1 MKKMYKL
8 LCLIF
13 VAIGMNAQVVL
24 TPVNLSSTISEAT
37 EHVYTLTLTN
47 NGSSPVNVWW
57 QINKG
62 ANFPTNWKAFFCDDN
77 FCYTPAVEFTPANR
91 ANTIAAKSTVKWTFH
106 LDPSSQTGSG
116 KVQVQFFSDS
126 QRRTLLAETLKD
138 AVITADKSLNT
149 KNIGKAIDI
158 KISPNPT
165 TDYFSLQNDNAVSK
179 LAIYNIVGKEVE
191 IFKHATG
198 NLYNVA
204 DYPNGIYVIKM
215 LDSRGR
221 SIKSLRLKKN

>member
-1 MKKMYKL
+1 MKKLYKIFCL
-8 LCLIF
+8 L
-13 VAIGMNAQVVL
+13 VVSIGLNSQLVV
-24 TPVNLSSTISEAT
+24 TPSNITSTISEAV

-62 ANFPTNWKAFFCDDN
+62 PNFPTNWKAFFCDDN

-91 ANTIAAKSTVKWTFH
+91 PNTIAAKTSVKWTFH
-106 LDPSSQTGSG
+106 LDPSNQTGNG
-116 KVQVQFFSDS
+116 KVQVQFFSDA
-126 QRRTLLAETLKD
+126 QRRILIAETNKD

-149 KNIGKAIDI
+149 KNLGKAIDI

-165 TDYFSLQNDNAVSK
+165 SDYFTLQNDNSVNK
-179 LAIYNIVGKEVE
+179 VAIYNIVGKEVE
-191 IFKHATG
+191 SFKHNSG
-198 NLYNVA
+198 NLYNVS

-215 LDSRGR
+215 IDARGR